1 MVHSLFQIN
10 YLRLVFLFCSIE
22 LPSSSSLVSS
32 NLFISWNKPN
42 SWNGN
47 DIINF
52 ILFMILANKGV
63 TSTCIPVPLGFS
75 HEVAHQLL
83 VDDQGP
89 FAVYL
94 PPRETN
100 TIINIINN
108 NHYTLWTFCRRLID
122 AVDSTLNFQINVI

>member
-1 MVHSLFQIN
+1 
-10 YLRLVFLFCSIE
+10 
-22 LPSSSSLVSS
+22 
-32 NLFISWNKPN
+32 
-42 SWNGN
+42 
-47 DIINF
+47 
-52 ILFMILANKGV
+52 MILANKGV

-75 HEVAHQLL
+75 YEVVHQHL

-100 TIINIINN
+100 TIIVLLLIIIIIINN

-122 AVDSTLNFQINVI
+122 AVESTLNFQINVI

>member
-1 MVHSLFQIN
+1 
-10 YLRLVFLFCSIE
+10 
-22 LPSSSSLVSS
+22 
-32 NLFISWNKPN
+32 
-42 SWNGN
+42 
-47 DIINF
+47 
-52 ILFMILANKGV
+52 MILANKGV

-75 HEVAHQLL
+75 HEVVHQHL

-100 TIINIINN
+100 TIINN

-122 AVDSTLNFQINVI
+122 AVESTLNFQINVI